1 MTIDSTEHSEG
12 FRQWAVLEL
21 MGHRRLAGMVTEQ
34 QIGGASFIR
43 IDVPGKEVGEAV
55 STQFYAPGAVYCITP
70 TTEET
75 ARLFAANHQPEPI
88 STWDIRQPALEATVG
103 SGSDVDF
110 DDDDRDQ
117 AGGWR

>member
-1 MTIDSTEHSEG
+1 MPVDSTDQSEG
-12 FRQWAVLEL
+12 FRQWAILEL

-43 IDVPGKEVGEAV
+43 IDVPGSDGAAV

-88 STWDIRQPALEATVG
+88 STWDIRQPALEATVASRG
-103 SGSDVDF
+103 DDEF